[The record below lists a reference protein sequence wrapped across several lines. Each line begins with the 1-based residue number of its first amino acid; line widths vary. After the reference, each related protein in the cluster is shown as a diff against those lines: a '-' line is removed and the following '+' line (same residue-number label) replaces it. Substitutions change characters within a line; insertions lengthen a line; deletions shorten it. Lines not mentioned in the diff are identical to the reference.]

1 MQFLIRMGIPE
12 MEDLWSKLQ
21 SEYRSGTISK
31 KDTSLYKKWGK
42 ALKLLS
48 DNPRHPGL
56 RTHDIEELTSAMG
69 NAFGSLIWR
78 IRLAVLCD
86 CSGCMGRMSILYPLF
101 VWSLTRRI
109 KRMVPTIESLCRGC
123 RRLSDPSR

>member
-21 SEYRSGTISK
+21 SKYRSGTISK

-48 DNPRHPGL
+48 DNPR
-56 RTHDIEELTSAMG
+56 
-69 NAFGSLIWR
+69 
-78 IRLAVLCD
+78 LAD
-86 CSGCMGRMSILYPLF
+86 
-101 VWSLTRRI
+101 T
-109 KRMVPTIESLCRGC
+109 
-123 RRLSDPSR
+123 

>member
-12 MEDLWSKLQ
+12 MEELWSRLQ
-21 SEYRSGTISK
+21 SEYRSGAISK

-56 RTHDIEELTSAMG
+56 RTHDIEELTEHYGERVWQSYLE
-69 NAFGSLIWR
+69 NKKGSGECL
-78 IRLAVLCD
+78 
-86 CSGCMGRMSILYPLF
+86 
-101 VWSLTRRI
+101 
-109 KRMVPTIESLCRGC
+109 
-123 RRLSDPSR
+123 

>member
-12 MEDLWSKLQ
+12 MEDLWSRLQ
-21 SEYRSGTISK
+21 SEYRSGAISK

-56 RTHDIEELTSAMG
+56 RTHDIEELTERYG
-69 NAFGSLIWR
+69 ER
-78 IRLAVLCD
+78 
-86 CSGCMGRMSILYPLF
+86 
-101 VWSLTRRI
+101 VWQSYLENKT
-109 KRMVPTIESLCRGC
+109 SF
-123 RRLSDPSR
+123 S

>member
-12 MEDLWSKLQ
+12 MEDLWSRLQ
-21 SEYRSGTISK
+21 SEYRSGAISK

-56 RTHDIEELTSAMG
+56 RTHDVEELTERYGERVWQSYLE
-69 NAFGSLIWR
+69 NKKGSGECL
-78 IRLAVLCD
+78 
-86 CSGCMGRMSILYPLF
+86 
-101 VWSLTRRI
+101 
-109 KRMVPTIESLCRGC
+109 
-123 RRLSDPSR
+123 

>member
-12 MEDLWSKLQ
+12 MEDLWSRLQ
-21 SEYRSGTISK
+21 SEYRSGAISK

-56 RTHDIEELTSAMG
+56 RTHDIDELTERYGERVWQSYLE
-69 NAFGSLIWR
+69 NKKCLI
-78 IRLAVLCD
+78 A
-86 CSGCMGRMSILYPLF
+86 
-101 VWSLTRRI
+101 
-109 KRMVPTIESLCRGC
+109 
-123 RRLSDPSR
+123 SDISYKIT